1 MRGETM
7 HFEVLVEDQ
16 SGAVTVDI
24 ILRKILGPNNQTY
37 TYKIH
42 PYKGIGR
49 LPANLIGQT
58 DPEKRI
64 LLDRLPKILRGY
76 ANSLQHID
84 AAVLVVVDLDRRD
97 CLQFKQELVNLS
109 GQCCPQLSVLF
120 RIAIEEI
127 EAWLLGDQVALK
139 KAYPRA
145 KDSFLNTYV
154 QDSICGTWEKM
165 ADVIYQG
172 GSTKLKKLG
181 YPLIGE
187 IKSEWAKNISPLI
200 DISHNRS
207 KSFQVFCDGVQRL
220 AGIIT

>member
-16 SGAVTVDI
+16 SGAITVDI
-24 ILRKILGPNNQTY
+24 ILQKILGPNNQTY

-76 ANSLQHID
+76 AHSLQHID

-97 CLQFKQELVNLS
+97 CLQFKRELVNLS
-109 GQCCPQLSVLF
+109 AQCCPQLSVLF

-127 EAWLLGDQVALK
+127 EAWLLGDQAALK

-145 KDSFLNTYV
+145 KDPVLNTYG

-165 ADVIYQG
+165 ADAVFPG
-172 GSTKLKKLG
+172 GSVKLKLLG

-187 IKSEWAKNISPLI
+187 VKCDWARNISPHMEI
-200 DISHNRS
+200 DHNVSR
-207 KSFQVFCDGVQRL
+207 SFQVFCSGVRRFL
-220 AGIIT
+220 EVIN

>member
-1 MRGETM
+1 M

-16 SGAVTVDI
+16 SGAITVDI
-24 ILRKILGPNNQTY
+24 ILQKIFGPNNQTY

-76 ANSLQHID
+76 AHSLQHLD

-109 GQCCPQLSVLF
+109 GQCCPRLRVLF

-145 KDSFLNTYV
+145 KDSVLNTYG

-165 ADVIYQG
+165 ADAIEPG
-172 GSTKLKKLG
+172 GSTKLKTSG

-187 IKSEWAKNISPLI
+187 AKSEWAKKISPFIELN
-200 DISHNRS
+200 HNVS
-207 KSFQVFCDGVQRL
+207 KSFQVFCDGVRRL
-220 AGIIT
+220 AEITT